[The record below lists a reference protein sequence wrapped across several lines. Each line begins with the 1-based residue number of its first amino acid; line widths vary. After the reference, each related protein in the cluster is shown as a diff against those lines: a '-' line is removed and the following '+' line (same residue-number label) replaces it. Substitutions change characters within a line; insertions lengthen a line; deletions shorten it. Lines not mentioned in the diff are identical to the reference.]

1 MWILPEKK
9 MCFLANPKTAS
20 SAMGNTL
27 HSLGF
32 QTMGD
37 QHCVPENSGWRHW
50 PVISKDDWTVFC
62 TVRSHME
69 VLVSWYLHNT
79 AKPSAPYFGF
89 TFESFLYNWVANPK
103 WFRTREPKR
112 AQMYWERNPL
122 CNVILRYETLQADFD
137 KLLADHDL
145 PATQMQRHNV
155 SKRKKDHSQYYTPK
169 TLDFLQNHF
178 KVEMA
183 ELRYL

>member
-9 MCFLANPKTAS
+9 MCFLANPRTAS

-32 QTMGD
+32 VTIGD
-37 QHCVPENSGWRHW
+37 QHCTPETSGWRHW

-69 VLVSWYLHNT
+69 VMVSWYLHQT
-79 AKPSAPYFGF
+79 KTPSAPYFGF
-89 TFESFLYNWVANPK
+89 TFESFLYTWIETPL
-103 WFRTREPKR
+103 WFRSREPKR
-112 AQMYWERNPL
+112 AQMYWQRNPL
-122 CNVILRYETLQADFD
+122 CNVVLRHKYLQADFD
-137 KLLADHDL
+137 KLLMEHDL
-145 PATQMQRHNV
+145 PATQMQIHNV
-155 SKRKKDHSQYYTPK
+155 SKRKKDHSEYYTPK

-178 KVEMA
+178 KVEMT
-183 ELRYL
+183 ELGYL